1 MRFEAINELTKLLQ
15 GIETGLKLRSRGG
28 YIFDAVNVFPK
39 LWAGSAYNTNALR
52 YFSTASAPRRRPGN
66 KPFSKQQWHAT

>member
-28 YIFDAVNVFPK
+28 YIFDAVK
-39 LWAGSAYNTNALR
+39 RIS
-52 YFSTASAPRRRPGN
+52 
-66 KPFSKQQWHAT
+66 